1 MGLRGVRPFSPRAR
15 ALPMLLS
22 ETEILA
28 VGTRSTAGTVLVTA
42 STLACRREVLPT
54 KARYDGPGRGARE
67 ALKKPRIGIRGP
79 AGRRPTPPRDDLA
92 RHFQERSISRSAV
105 FTDVKAPLNF
115 AGREQALVSP

>member
-1 MGLRGVRPFSPRAR
+1 MSVPGVRPFSPRAR

-54 KARYDGPGRGARE
+54 KARFDGPGGYGEHVQVLNQAEVRNSR
-67 ALKKPRIGIRGP
+67 LRMS
-79 AGRRPTPPRDDLA
+79 AGRPTQGQPA
-92 RHFQERSISRSAV
+92 RYFREER
-105 FTDVKAPLNF
+105 F
-115 AGREQALVSP
+115 

>member
-1 MGLRGVRPFSPRAR
+1 MSVRGVRPFSPRAR

-54 KARYDGPGRGARE
+54 KARFDGPGGYGEHVQVLNQAEVR
-67 ALKKPRIGIRGP
+67 IRGP
-79 AGRRPTPPRDDLA
+79 GRRQQSGRKGKKSYRYSTRGMKKRFSLPDS
-92 RHFQERSISRSAV
+92 ER
-105 FTDVKAPLNF
+105 L
-115 AGREQALVSP
+115 

>member
-1 MGLRGVRPFSPRAR
+1 MGVRGVRPFSPRAR

-54 KARYDGPGRGARE
+54 KARFDGPGGYGEHVQVLNQAEVR
-67 ALKKPRIGIRGP
+67 IRGP
-79 AGRRPTPPRDDLA
+79 GRRHKADVRA
-92 RHFQERSISRSAV
+92 RKVTA
-105 FTDVKAPLNF
+105 
-115 AGREQALVSP
+115 